1 MHKPVR
7 AWSLQHGLQWRVLG
21 AVLVLWLGVA
31 SYAWYNLSQ
40 QVDDLLDGHLAQGM
54 ALLMALQ
61 VQDHEFDEMLGVD
74 HLTMPDHA
82 PDGAPPSWSGSTAA
96 ELALHRYATKA
107 VFQVWYQ
114 GQLLL
119 RSSDAPNE
127 PLAELKPG
135 FSDTVVKGVAWRVYT
150 APAIRPDSYVIM
162 GESRE
167 ARVEIMSSIL
177 RDTWLPM
184 LAGLPLVALAIWLAV
199 RQGLVPVVRLG
210 SQVSARKPDALDPI
224 AIEDSPRE
232 LVPLIAALN
241 QLFIRMESSL
251 ESERRFTSDAA
262 HELRT
267 PIAGIR
273 AQAQAALEVSDDAQ
287 RRQALHGTLAGCDHA
302 AHLVDQLLQL
312 ARLEGARAPNTPSKV
327 SDMLVVAREE
337 VVELASKAFESGHE
351 LVLETG
357 DLPGPWLMAA
367 DPVLVSALLRNLID
381 NALRYSPSMSTVQVT
396 FEAADAQDRLWVSV
410 EDSGPGLSPPL
421 LQRLGERF
429 FRARLNDASGSG
441 LGWSI
446 VRRIA
451 AALDLVVQVD
461 RSPTLG
467 GLRVRIGW
475 MPASAPAR
483 SQGCAPVTGADA
495 PAAAGA
501 LAAPADPTLRTLAT
515 NRQSP

>member
-1 MHKPVR
+1 MPR
-7 AWSLQHGLQWRVLG
+7 QASPIWSLQQGLQWRVLG
-21 AVLVLWLGVA
+21 AVVALWLGVA
-31 SYAWYNLSQ
+31 SYAWYSLDEE
-40 QVDDLLDGHLAQGM
+40 VDNLLDGHLAQGM

-74 HLTMPDHA
+74 HLATPN
-82 PDGAPPSWSGSTAA
+82 DGTEGKPPSWSGSEAA

-127 PLAELKPG
+127 ALAALHPG
-135 FSDTVVKGVAWRVYT
+135 FSDTVVKGVTWRVYT

-167 ARVEIMSSIL
+167 ARAEIMSTLL
-177 RDTWLPM
+177 RKSWLPM

-210 SQVSARKPDALDPI
+210 TQVSARKPDALDPI
-224 AIEDSPRE
+224 AVHESPRE

-241 QLFIRMESSL
+241 QLFVRMGSSL
-251 ESERRFTSDAA
+251 ESERRFTADAA

-273 AQAQAALEVSDDAQ
+273 AQAQAALEVQDAAQ
-287 RRQALHGTLAGCDHA
+287 RRQALLGTLAGCDHA

-312 ARLEGARAPNTPSKV
+312 ARLEGARASATPGELTDV
-327 SDMLVVAREE
+327 FAVVRNE
-337 VVELASKAFESGHE
+337 VAELASSAFESGHE
-351 LVLETG
+351 LVLDTG
-357 DLPGPWLMAA
+357 ERRGPWLMAG
-367 DPVLVSALLRNLID
+367 DPVLLGALLRNLVD
-381 NALRYSPSMSTVQVT
+381 NALRYTPPQSTVQIT
-396 FEAADAQDRLWVSV
+396 LEAPDAQGRLAFTV
-410 EDSGPGLSPPL
+410 EDNGPGLAPAVM
-421 LQRLGERF
+421 QRLGERF
-429 FRARLNDASGSG
+429 FRARETDAPGSG

-451 AALDLVVQVD
+451 LALSLDVAID
-461 RSPTLG
+461 RAPELG
-467 GLRVRIGW
+467 GLRVRVSW
-475 MPASAPAR
+475 MPAQSGAVVSPRHEPSLSLPAR
-483 SQGCAPVTGADA
+483 RP
-495 PAAAGA
+495 PGA
-501 LAAPADPTLRTLAT
+501 LAAAPGLSLR
-515 NRQSP
+515 REGG

>member
-1 MHKPVR
+1 MNKVVR
-7 AWSLQHGLQWRVLG
+7 AGSLQHGLQWRVLG
-21 AVLVLWLGVA
+21 AVLILWLGVA

-74 HLTMPDHA
+74 HLPMTEDA
-82 PDGAPPSWSGSTAA
+82 PAGAPPNWSGREAA

-107 VFQVWYQ
+107 VFQVWYK
-114 GQLLL
+114 GELLL
-119 RSSDAPNE
+119 RSSDAPYE
-127 PLAELKPG
+127 ALAELKPG

-167 ARVEIMSSIL
+167 AREQIMSVIL
-177 RDTWLPM
+177 RDSWLPM
-184 LAGLPLVALAIWLAV
+184 LAGLPLIALAIWLAV
-199 RQGLVPVVRLG
+199 RQGLGPVVRLG
-210 SQVSARKPDALDPI
+210 LQVSARKPEALDPI
-224 AIEDSPRE
+224 PMEDSPRE
-232 LVPLIAALN
+232 LAPLIVALN

-273 AQAQAALEVSDDAQ
+273 AQAQAALEVSDAAQ
-287 RRQALHGTLAGCDHA
+287 RRRALLGTLAGCDHA

-312 ARLEGARAPNTPSKV
+312 ARLEGARAPNSPSKV
-327 SDMLVVAREE
+327 TDVLVVAREE
-337 VVELASKAFESGHE
+337 VVELAAKAFESGHE
-351 LVLETG
+351 LVLETA
-357 DLPGPWLMAA
+357 DQPGPWLMAA

-381 NALRYSPSMSTVQVT
+381 NALRYSPPMSTVQVT
-396 FEAADAQDRLWVSV
+396 LEAADAQGRLSVSV
-410 EDSGPGLSPPL
+410 EDSGPGLSPQL

-451 AALDLVVQVD
+451 MALDLKVQVG
-461 RSPTLG
+461 RSPLLG
-467 GLRVRIGW
+467 GLQVRVGW
-475 MPASAPAR
+475 MPAAAPLTERTAPR
-483 SQGCAPVTGADA
+483 RPPPLVIDASESTPVTGVHA
-495 PAAAGA
+495 
-501 LAAPADPTLRTLAT
+501 
-515 NRQSP
+515 